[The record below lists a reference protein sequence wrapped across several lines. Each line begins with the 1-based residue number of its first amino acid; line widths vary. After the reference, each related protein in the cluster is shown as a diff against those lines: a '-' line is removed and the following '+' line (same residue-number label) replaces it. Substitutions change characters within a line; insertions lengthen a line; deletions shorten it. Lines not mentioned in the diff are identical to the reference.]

1 MSTPAPQ
8 GRGPLP
14 ERAADTT
21 AEQPWPVRLL
31 SMKIGEYVEK
41 MSTLWVEGQVVQL
54 NRRPGARTAYLTLRD
69 PDVDMSLSVSI
80 HVNALDAMPGPLG
93 EGARVVLQAKPAF
106 WTQRGSLMLDARQIR
121 PVGVGELLARLEYL
135 KRHLAQEGLF
145 DRDRKR
151 PLPFLPRRV
160 GLVCGRASAAERD
173 VVENA
178 RRRWPATRFEIRQVA
193 VQGATAVAEVTAALA
208 ELDAHPEVDVIVIA
222 RGGGGVEDL
231 LPFSN
236 ETLVRAVAAART
248 PVVSAIGHDVD
259 TPLLDLVADHRASTP
274 TDAAKAVVPDAVAE
288 RAAVCR
294 RRATAPG
301 ARSPVG
307 CTTSAAGSSSCAAG
321 PVLTDKGAFV
331 RSQRDVVEA
340 LRDRARR
347 RVESQL
353 HRARDHTAHLR
364 AQVRTLS
371 PQSTLDRGYAIVQQA
386 DGSVVSD
393 PAELEVGELLRVRV
407 ARGDF
412 AARPCRR
419 RVAPRLPA
427 MAKKADPADPGT
439 TDVDRDRRER
449 RRRGDVLRAGPRR
462 ARRHRRPARER
473 PGRPRGEHG
482 AVAAGRGARRPLRHL
497 ARPRRGA
504 DHRRATD
511 RHPAPASGRDRLEV
525 RRRTAPSPRSSPCP

>member
-14 ERAADTT
+14 EKAADTT

-274 TDAAKAVVPDAVAE
+274 TDAAKAIVPDAVAE
-288 RAAVCR
+288 RAGVTASRDRARRALAGRLHHER
-294 RRATAPG
+294 RRLVEL
-301 ARSPVG
+301 RSR
-307 CTTSAAGSSSCAAG
+307 

-371 PQSTLDRGYAIVQQA
+371 PQSTLDRGYAIVQQV

-412 AARPCRR
+412 AARP
-419 RVAPRLPA
+419 V
-427 MAKKADPADPGT
+427 G
-439 TDVDRDRRER
+439 
-449 RRRGDVLRAGPRR
+449 
-462 ARRHRRPARER
+462 
-473 PGRPRGEHG
+473 
-482 AVAAGRGARRPLRHL
+482 AAGDA
-497 ARPRRGA
+497 
-504 DHRRATD
+504 
-511 RHPAPASGRDRLEV
+511 
-525 RRRTAPSPRSSPCP
+525 